1 MHIRS
6 RKFKGFYIRYV
17 HAHWYAVCSESKIK
31 HEDIYIYIWKKDKQ
45 TKKITS
51 EKGIKEKSQGKYRAV
66 LHFVQKQNHVF

>member
-31 HEDIYIYIWKKDKQ
+31 HEDIYIYMKKRQTNKENNEWKGNKGKESV
-45 TKKITS
+45 KI
-51 EKGIKEKSQGKYRAV
+51 
-66 LHFVQKQNHVF
+66 

>member
-31 HEDIYIYIWKKDKQ
+31 HEDIYIYIYMKKRQTNKENNEWKGNKGKESG
-45 TKKITS
+45 KI
-51 EKGIKEKSQGKYRAV
+51 
-66 LHFVQKQNHVF
+66 

>member
-31 HEDIYIYIWKKDKQ
+31 HEDIYIYMKKRQINKENNEWKGNKGKESG
-45 TKKITS
+45 KI
-51 EKGIKEKSQGKYRAV
+51 
-66 LHFVQKQNHVF
+66 

>member
-31 HEDIYIYIWKKDKQ
+31 HEDIYIYIMKKRQTNKENNEWKGNKGKESG
-45 TKKITS
+45 KI
-51 EKGIKEKSQGKYRAV
+51 
-66 LHFVQKQNHVF
+66 